1 MNEATQGMQQPDH
14 IKLYISQYL
23 IRLSNLM
30 NRISTYK
37 GMYEISWDR
46 KQKELKENSDCKDED
61 KLFTIELHQISA
73 INLCENDRFM
83 RLMINYLKESK
94 LRSLFQGN

>member
-1 MNEATQGMQQPDH
+1 
-14 IKLYISQYL
+14 
-23 IRLSNLM
+23 
-30 NRISTYK
+30 
-37 GMYEISWDR
+37 MYEISWDR